1 MENFFKTIL
10 DFFLLIGG
18 IILAAIALVLICLML
33 FGNRNAN
40 SSLLWIIALG
50 IGGCGLI
57 FFSIRSLGRNTEDE
71 DE

>member
-18 IILAAIALVLICLML
+18 IILAAIALVLIGLTL
-33 FGNRNAN
+33 FGKQNV
-40 SSLLWIIALG
+40 SSSFFWIIALG

-57 FFSIRSLGRNTEDE
+57 FFSIRSLKRNIEDE

>member
-33 FGNRNAN
+33 FGKQNTN
-40 SSLLWIIALG
+40 SLIFWIIALG
-50 IGGCGLI
+50 MSGCGLI
-57 FFSIRSLGRNTEDE
+57 FFSIRSLKRNTEDE